1 MKISPQYSVY
11 IVECQD
17 HTLYT
22 GMARNVSQ
30 RIAQHNAG
38 TGAKYTRARRPVILR
53 YQEVVG
59 SRSQALKRE
68 WAIKQLSRKQKLKL
82 IQSQS

>member
-22 GMARNVSQ
+22 GMAHNVSQ

-38 TGAKYTRARRPVILR
+38 TGAKYTRAHRPVVLR

>member
-1 MKISPQYSVY
+1 MRSIPQYSVY

-17 HTLYT
+17 HTFYT

-38 TGAKYTRARRPVILR
+38 TGAKYTRTRRPVVLR

-68 WAIKQLSRKQKLKL
+68 WAIKQLSRRQKLKL

>member
-1 MKISPQYSVY
+1 MRSIPQYSVY

-22 GMARNVSQ
+22 GMACNVSQ

-38 TGAKYTRARRPVILR
+38 TGAKYTRTRRPVVLR

-68 WAIKQLSRKQKLKL
+68 WAIKQLSRRQKLKL